1 MDQSMYT
8 ISTITTLA
16 RLLVDEGKV
25 GVLVQQLVVLELWR
39 EEVILLLPSPIFLV
53 LTINQTPSLPGAPA
67 PPHLLPTTVLLP
79 HLLGG
84 LP

>member
-1 MDQSMYT
+1 MYT
-8 ISTITTLA
+8 ISTFTTLA

-39 EEVILLLPSPIFLV
+39 EEVILLLPIFLV

-79 HLLGG
+79 HLLCG